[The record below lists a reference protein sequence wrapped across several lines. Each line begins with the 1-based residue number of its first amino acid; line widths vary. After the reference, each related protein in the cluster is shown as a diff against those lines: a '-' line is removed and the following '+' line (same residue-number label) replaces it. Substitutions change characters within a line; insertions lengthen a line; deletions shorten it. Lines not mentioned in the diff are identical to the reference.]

1 MRGRPTKGETKYIPL
16 RSVSE
21 AAREYGVSR
30 NNLAENIRS
39 GKIRAYVVKGH
50 IYISAESIED
60 HNEAK
65 EASNQGGRGPNF
77 TAVLEGYSEGKSDY
91 AIAKELGLT
100 RERVR
105 QIRSKVGL
113 PVNPRRPTLPRSR
126 YGFLLR
132 D

>member
-1 MRGRPTKGETKYIPL
+1 MRGRQTKEGTTYIPL
-16 RSVSE
+16 MSVSE

-30 NNLAENIRS
+30 NNLSET
-39 GKIRAYVVKGH
+39 IRAGRISGYVVKGH
-50 IYISAESIED
+50 VYVSAESIANYRE
-60 HNEAK
+60 E
-65 EASNQGGRGPNF
+65 STQSRLGPNF
-77 TAVLEGYSEGKSDY
+77 AAVLEGHSEGKSDY

-113 PVNPRRPTLPRSR
+113 PLNPRRPTLPKKEIR
-126 YGFLLR
+126 GTN